1 MWIYVFLALIHLS
14 VLLIQIILHFTRDRP
29 QAAAAAAAESNSS
42 EVVAAAVVPVV
53 YKYDVFLSY
62 MVGDTGDNFTS
73 YLYEALR
80 GRRILTYIDDV
91 SLRRGEDISESR
103 LKAIQESRMA
113 VVVFSKKYA
122 NSEWCLDELVEIL
135 RCRKRHNQVVYP
147 VFFRVNPDDV
157 GEQKGSYAAAMKKHR
172 KSSSALTRGKVE
184 TWREKLEAAT
194 NISGWDSLVIKA
206 EAELVKIV
214 AANVLRTLNQMSP
227 IPQFTGLVGVECR
240 VEKIKSLL
248 ILDSSPLDLTRI
260 IGVWEMGGMGK
271 TTLAR
276 AIFDQLV
283 TQFDG
288 CHFLAEVRQKLEV
301 TTELRLQQQL
311 FSSILDDQ
319 TFTTLT
325 TLSRNQLRQMK
336 VLVVLD
342 DVEDSTMLY
351 NLLDKQ
357 PHTVFGRGSKII
369 VTSRD
374 HQVLMNEC
382 DDIYKVE
389 GLNEDESLQLF
400 CSIAFAHTD
409 DPPKEFILM
418 SRKVVSYAAGNPMAL
433 VVFGKALKDRSK
445 EYWESTLFRLQ
456 RIPNE
461 RIQRLLKKSFEGLD
475 SDQKNG
481 FLDIACLFSGESK
494 EYVKLKLDG
503 SYGYGSS
510 EYIMASLVDKS
521 LVRFSGDDGER
532 VEMHDL
538 VQEMGRGIV
547 NEESDEDDGG
557 GVQVGGRSRCFLPN
571 NVSPLMIDDA
581 N

>member
-1 MWIYVFLALIHLS
+1 MWIYVVLALIHLS

-29 QAAAAAAAESNSS
+29 QAAAESNSS

-80 GRRILTYIDDV
+80 GRRILTYIDDE

-113 VVVFSKKYA
+113 VVVFSEKYA

-147 VFFRVNPDDV
+147 LFFRVNPDDV

-184 TWREKLEAAT
+184 TWRE
-194 NISGWDSLVIKA
+194 KA

-248 ILDSSPLDLTRI
+248 RLDSSSLDLTRI

-283 TQFDG
+283 TQFDS

-311 FSSILDDQ
+311 FSSILNDH

-325 TLSRNQLRQMK
+325 TLSRNHLRQMK

-357 PHTVFGRGSKII
+357 PHTMFGRGSKII

-409 DPPKEFILM
+409 DPPEEFILM

-481 FLDIACLFSGESK
+481 FLDIACLFNGESK

-521 LVRFSGDDGER
+521 LVRFSGDNGER

-547 NEESDEDDGG
+547 NEESDDDDDG
-557 GVQVGGRSRCFLPN
+557 GVQVGGRSRCFLSN
-571 NVSPLMIDDA
+571 NVSPLMIEDA